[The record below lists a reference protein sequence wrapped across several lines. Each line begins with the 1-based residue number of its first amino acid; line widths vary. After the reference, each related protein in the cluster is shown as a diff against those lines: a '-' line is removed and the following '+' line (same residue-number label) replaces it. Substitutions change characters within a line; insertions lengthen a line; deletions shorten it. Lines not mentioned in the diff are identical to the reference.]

1 MRMEKWGGKFK
12 ENSPCEMLKREVR
25 ATSLKAMDIVEN
37 DQLNIYAI
45 CVESESLQEAERMN
59 SSRVS
64 CGCQKA

>member
-1 MRMEKWGGKFK
+1 MEKWGGKFE
-12 ENSPCEMLKREVR
+12 ENSPCEMLKREAR

-59 SSRVS
+59 SSRVG